1 MKALSHKNILRPVN
15 MLTTPFVFASF
26 GEVVCGLMLLYTFR
40 QLERKMGSIKF
51 ASYTIVSAALGL
63 TVQLAFLVVFKRAL
77 TPGPLPI
84 IFSLLLPFFA
94 HVPKLSP
101 RYFSILGIDFSDK
114 SFTYILALQ
123 LLFNNG
129 ISSIASGL
137 AGFLVGVVYSAEV
150 LPLHAWRVPSFLSNA
165 ASRFVMP
172 WLGSSPPWARDVRRA
187 EQARRQQQ
195 AMQRF
200 YERAG
205 MQPPGGQ
212 VGTMNNGTDQLVG
225 GPDPA
230 LLQALQN
237 SLGRNGQNGAQAQV
251 EPPAEV
257 LVSQMTNMG
266 FSRED
271 SIEALQRS
279 GNNENAA
286 VERMLSR

>member
-1 MKALSHKNILRPVN
+1 MASVLSQVAWPAFSWAWFTPPKSFHFTHGEYRPFFPMQRRALL
-15 MLTTPFVFASF
+15 
-26 GEVVCGLMLLYTFR
+26 C
-40 QLERKMGSIKF
+40 
-51 ASYTIVSAALGL
+51 LGL
-63 TVQLAFLVVFKRAL
+63 AQAPHGHGMSGV
-77 TPGPLPI
+77 
-84 IFSLLLPFFA
+84 
-94 HVPKLSP
+94 LSKP
-101 RYFSILGIDFSDK
+101 
-114 SFTYILALQ
+114 
-123 LLFNNG
+123 
-129 ISSIASGL
+129 
-137 AGFLVGVVYSAEV
+137 
-150 LPLHAWRVPSFLSNA
+150 
-165 ASRFVMP
+165 
-172 WLGSSPPWARDVRRA
+172 
-187 EQARRQQQ
+187 RRQQQ

-237 SLGRNGQNGAQAQV
+237 SLGRNGQNEAQAQV

-279 GNNENAA
+279 GNNVNAA
-286 VERMLSR
+286 VERLLSQ